1 MPFPIDE
8 STRDTIRHHFRKK
21 QLVWEEAYF
30 VNVLQSTSD
39 KYDVY
44 WSVIA
49 LRDCGTT
56 ACIPALKDKL
66 QFPMQ
71 DVKCGAMLTI
81 AHVAGSEETL
91 LYADAL
97 SGTTF
102 RDKGYAMWA
111 IRVAADARAVDAVL
125 AYFKKNRAKLK
136 QGKLANDT
144 LADGLE
150 YLDKYRT
157 SNSDI
162 AAFFDEVD
170 GVWPNLPEADRRD
183 IAKRL
188 PYFAGRPSG
197 SDAPN

>member
-8 STRDTIRHHFRKK
+8 STRNTIRHHFRKK
-21 QLVWEEAYF
+21 QVVWDEAYF
-30 VNVLQSTSD
+30 VTVLQTSSD

-49 LRDCGTT
+49 LRDCGTK
-56 ACIPALKDKL
+56 ACLPALKDNL

-71 DVKCGAMLTI
+71 DVKCGAILTI
-81 AHVAGSEETL
+81 AHVAGDSETP

-97 SGTTF
+97 IGTSF

-125 AYFKKNRAKLK
+125 GYFKKNRAKLR
-136 QGKLANDT
+136 QGKLANAT
-144 LADGLE
+144 LADGLN
-150 YLDKYRT
+150 YLDKYRP
-157 SNSDI
+157 SNPEI
-162 AAFFDEVD
+162 AALFEDVD

-183 IAKRL
+183 ISERL
-188 PYFAGRPSG
+188 PYFAGRPPGGEASG
-197 SDAPN
+197 

>member
-1 MPFPIDE
+1 MSFPIDE
-8 STRDTIRHHFRKK
+8 STRNTILHHFRKK
-21 QLVWEEAYF
+21 QVVWNEAYF
-30 VNVLQSTSD
+30 VNMLQTASD

-49 LRDCGTT
+49 LRDCGTQ
-56 ACIPALKDKL
+56 ACIPALTDKL

-81 AHVAGSEETL
+81 AHVAGNTETP

-97 SGTTF
+97 IGTSF

-136 QGKLANDT
+136 QGLLANGT
-144 LADGLE
+144 LADGLD
-150 YLDKYRT
+150 YLDKYRAST
-157 SNSDI
+157 PEI

-170 GVWPNLPEADRRD
+170 GVWPNLPAADRRD
-183 IAKRL
+183 ISKRL
-188 PYFAGRPSG
+188 PYFAGRPLDDEASG
-197 SDAPN
+197 

>member
-1 MPFPIDE
+1 MPFPIDDG
-8 STRDTIRHHFRKK
+8 TRDTIRHHFRKK
-21 QLVWEEAYF
+21 NMVWEEAYF
-30 VNVLQSTSD
+30 VNVLQTASD

-49 LRDCGTT
+49 LRDCGTK

-81 AHVAGSEETL
+81 AHVAGAEETP

-97 SGTTF
+97 IGTSF

-111 IRVAADARAVDAVL
+111 IRVAADAQAVDAVL

-136 QGKLANDT
+136 QGKLANAT
-144 LADGLE
+144 LADGLD
-150 YLDKYRT
+150 YLDKYRA
-157 SNSDI
+157 SNPEI
-162 AAFFDEVD
+162 AAFFEEID
-170 GVWPNLPEADRRD
+170 GVWPTLPEADRRD
-183 IAKRL
+183 ISKRL
-188 PYFAGRPSG
+188 PYFADRPPGDQASG
-197 SDAPN
+197 

>member
-8 STRDTIRHHFRKK
+8 STRDTILHHFRKK
-21 QLVWEEAYF
+21 QGVWDEAYF
-30 VNVLQSTSD
+30 VKMLQTAND

-44 WSVIA
+44 WSGIA

-56 ACIPALKDKL
+56 ACIPALTDKL

-81 AHVAGSEETL
+81 AHVAGDSETP

-97 SGTTF
+97 IGTSF

-125 AYFKKNRAKLK
+125 TYFKKNKARLK
-136 QGKLANDT
+136 QGKLANAT

-157 SNSDI
+157 SNPEI
-162 AAFFDEVD
+162 AALFEEVD
-170 GVWPNLPEADRRD
+170 AVWPNLPEADRRD
-183 IAKRL
+183 ISKRL
-188 PYFAGRPSG
+188 PYFAGRPPVGEARS
-197 SDAPN
+197 

>member
-8 STRDTIRHHFRKK
+8 STRDTILHHFRKK
-21 QLVWEEAYF
+21 QGVWDEAYF
-30 VNVLQSTSD
+30 VKMLQTAND

-56 ACIPALKDKL
+56 ACIPALTDKL

-81 AHVAGSEETL
+81 AHVAGDSETP

-97 SGTTF
+97 IGTSF

-125 AYFKKNRAKLK
+125 AYFKKNKARLK
-136 QGKLANDT
+136 QGKLANAT

-157 SNSDI
+157 SKPEI
-162 AAFFDEVD
+162 AALFEEVD
-170 GVWPNLPEADRRD
+170 AVWPNLPEADRRD
-183 IAKRL
+183 ISKRL
-188 PYFAGRPSG
+188 PYFAGRPPVGEARS
-197 SDAPN
+197 